1 MNDQTKARIAAN
13 EALFRAVNEKI
24 DDLNSVFATVT
35 ETFMIVCECG
45 DSGCGD
51 QIEVDA
57 RTYEGVRADPT
68 LFMIVPGHE
77 VVEVESI
84 VDRHENFDVVR
95 KRPGT
100 PGEAV
105 AVATDPRAE

>member
-45 DSGCGD
+45 DSGCGE
-51 QIEVDA
+51 QIEVEA
-57 RTYEGVRADPT
+57 HAYEGVRADPA
-68 LFMIVPGHE
+68 LFMIVPGHDI
-77 VVEVESI
+77 VEVESI
-84 VDRHENFDVVR
+84 VARHEKYHVVR

-105 AVATDPRAE
+105 AVETDPRAG